1 METPSGNRSG
11 NQIHRFYTR
20 RVMLTAGVDIGGTK
34 VFAVLVDEDGSVCK
48 RASHPTDPEA
58 GTASIGM
65 ALDQLIGRAG
75 PDAVLSTGSYP
86 SPSSR
91 PSSRPGAI
99 GIAAAAYVAYPSG
112 RIAFAPN
119 LFYGRTDVAEAV
131 RRRFQVDVVVENDA
145 NAAAWA
151 EQQYGAGRG
160 SDDTLMLTI
169 GTGIGGGVVVR
180 GELFRGHLGFAA
192 EFGHITLVDGG
203 PQCAC
208 GERGCLEAL
217 ASGNAIGR
225 MAREGIAGAPDSI
238 LMELAGD
245 EPSRI
250 TGALVSEAAHAGDEF
265 AAEVLQRAGRWLG
278 IGLATLVNA
287 FDPSVIVI
295 GGSGA
300 AAGWF
305 LLEPARLELDRRL
318 GRRRPIPPIV
328 TAVLGNDAGAIGAA
342 SLARLRIAGHQT
354 GLPLSGQGGGSRGE

>member
-1 METPSGNRSG
+1 
-11 NQIHRFYTR
+11 
-20 RVMLTAGVDIGGTK
+20 MLTAGVDIGGTK
-34 VFAVLVDEDGSVCK
+34 VFALLVDEDGSICH

-58 GTASIGM
+58 GTASIVL
-65 ALDQLIGRAG
+65 ALEQLLGQAG
-75 PDAVLSTGSYP
+75 LV
-86 SPSSR
+86 
-91 PSSRPGAI
+91 PGAI

-119 LFYGRTDVAEAV
+119 LVYGQTDVAEAV
-131 RRRFQVDVVVENDA
+131 QRRFQIGVVVENDA

-169 GTGIGGGVVVR
+169 GTGIGGGVVLR
-180 GELFRGHLGFAA
+180 GELFRGHLGFAG

-203 PQCAC
+203 PLCAC

-225 MAREGIAGAPDSI
+225 MAREGVGGAPDSI

-245 EPSRI
+245 DPSRI

-278 IGLATLVNA
+278 TGLASLVNC
-287 FDPSVIVI
+287 FDPSVIVL

-328 TAVLGNDAGAIGAA
+328 TAILGNDAGAIGAA
-342 SLARLRIAGHQT
+342 SLAKLRMAGRET
-354 GLPLSGQGGGSRGE
+354 GKPLSGEGGASRGE

>member
-1 METPSGNRSG
+1 
-11 NQIHRFYTR
+11 
-20 RVMLTAGVDIGGTK
+20 MLTAGVDIGGTK
-34 VFAVLVDEDGSVCK
+34 VFAVLVDENGSICQ

-58 GTASIGM
+58 GTASIVL

-75 PDAVLSTGSYP
+75 PDDRPGTGSDP
-86 SPSSR
+86 RSSSGST
-91 PSSRPGAI
+91 SSSTSRSGSSSGSSSGPGAI

-119 LFYGRTDVAEAV
+119 LVYGQSDVAEAV
-131 RRRFQVDVVVENDA
+131 RRRFQVDVIVENDA

-180 GELFRGHLGFAA
+180 GELFRGHLGYAA

-203 PQCAC
+203 PLCAC

-238 LMELAGD
+238 LLELAGD

-278 IGLATLVNA
+278 TGLATLVNA

-328 TAVLGNDAGAIGAA
+328 TAILGNDAGAIGAA
-342 SLARLRIAGHQT
+342 SLARLRMAGRET
-354 GLPLSGQGGGSRGE
+354 GTPLSGDDRGGSRGE

>member
-1 METPSGNRSG
+1 
-11 NQIHRFYTR
+11 
-20 RVMLTAGVDIGGTK
+20 MLTAGVDIGGTK
-34 VFAVLVDEDGSVCK
+34 VFAVLVDEDGSVCG

-58 GTASIGM
+58 GTASIVLTLG
-65 ALDQLIGRAG
+65 QLMGRSG
-75 PDAVLSTGSYP
+75 PGCD
-86 SPSSR
+86 PSSGSD
-91 PSSRPGAI
+91 PGPGPSSGSSSSSRPGAI
-99 GIAAAAYVAYPSG
+99 GIAAAAYVEYPSG

-119 LFYGRTDVAEAV
+119 LIYGQADVAEAV
-131 RRRFQVDVVVENDA
+131 QRRFQVEVIVENDA

-160 SDDTLMLTI
+160 SDDMLMLTV
-169 GTGIGGGVVVR
+169 GTGIGGGVVVG

-192 EFGHITLVDGG
+192 ELGHITLVDGG
-203 PQCAC
+203 PQCGC

-238 LMELAGD
+238 LLELAGD
-245 EPSRI
+245 QPSRI

-278 IGLATLVNA
+278 AGLASLVNA
-287 FDPSVIVI
+287 FDPNVIVI
-295 GGSGA
+295 GGGGA

-318 GRRRPIPPIV
+318 GRRRTIPPIV

-342 SLARLRIAGHQT
+342 SLARLRATSVKRT
-354 GLPLSGQGGGSRGE
+354 G

>member
-1 METPSGNRSG
+1 
-11 NQIHRFYTR
+11 
-20 RVMLTAGVDIGGTK
+20 MLTAGVDIGGTK
-34 VFAVLVDEDGSVCK
+34 VFAVLVDEDGSVCE

-58 GTASIGM
+58 GTASIVL
-65 ALDQLIGRAG
+65 ALDKLIGRAG
-75 PDAVLSTGSYP
+75 PDAVPSTGSDP
-86 SPSSR
+86 SPGPGSSSG
-91 PSSRPGAI
+91 PSSGLGAI

-119 LFYGRTDVAEAV
+119 LFYGHTDMAEAV
-131 RRRFQVDVVVENDA
+131 RRRFQVEVVVENDA

-160 SDDTLMLTI
+160 SDDTLMLTV
-169 GTGIGGGVVVR
+169 GTGIGGGVVLR

-203 PQCAC
+203 PLCAC

-238 LMELAGD
+238 LRELTGD
-245 EPSRI
+245 EPGRI

-278 IGLATLVNA
+278 TGLASLVNA

-342 SLARLRIAGHQT
+342 SLARLRMAGRET
-354 GLPLSGQGGGSRGE
+354 GIPLSGDK